1 MPSTGVYGQTGAPP
15 VVLSSVVE
23 VAVVEVAVGSVV
35 VVTSVVGV
43 SVVGVSVVE
52 AVVVV
57 TPPVVGSPVEPVPVW
72 VLAVVSVFDAEPLSS
87 LLHAVASAQQ
97 VRIFK
102 MDRSRRE
109 GIGGR

>member
-52 AVVVV
+52 AVVV
-57 TPPVVGSPVEPVPVW
+57 TPPVVGSLVEPVLVW
-72 VLAVVSVFDAEPLSS
+72 VVAVVSVSDAEPLP
-87 LLHAVASAQQ
+87 LLLQAVASAQQ